1 MTPETPSEII
11 PLFPLNVVLFP
22 QSRLPL
28 HIFEER
34 YRILISESITR
45 DSEFGILLIQ
55 DQDIRPIGCTAVVND
70 VNRRYD
76 DGRMDINVVGRKR
89 FTLQNLVD
97 MPSPYL
103 CGRISWFD
111 DIPEQVDGALRDRAV
126 ALHNE
131 FVQKVFNGSVRPVL
145 GTDVRTTRSF
155 HLVQKSGLDLHQR
168 QMFLGM
174 NSENNRLNYLI
185 RHLESMIPALES
197 KQKIEELAKND
208 GYSQE

>member
-1 MTPETPSEII
+1 M
-11 PLFPLNVVLFP
+11 
-22 QSRLPL
+22 QL
-28 HIFEER
+28 HIFEVL